1 MTVIYTDSVFFLNM
15 LMDYLL
21 FLATARLAG
30 VPLHRKRYFLAAFLG
45 GSYAVACFLPGAG
58 FLCHTAVKAASGILL
73 GLVALEVKSGWPD

>member
-45 GSYAVACFLPGAG
+45 GSYAVACFLPGALPHG
-58 FLCHTAVKAASGILL
+58 RQGSIGDPAGL
-73 GLVALEVKSGWPD
+73 GSFWR